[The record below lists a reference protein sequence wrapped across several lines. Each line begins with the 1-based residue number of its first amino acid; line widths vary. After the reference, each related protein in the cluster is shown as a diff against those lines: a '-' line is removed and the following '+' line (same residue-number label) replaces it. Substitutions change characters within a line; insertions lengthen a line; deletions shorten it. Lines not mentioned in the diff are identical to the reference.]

1 MAWNDKGGGPW
12 GSPPG
17 GNEPR
22 RPPSNGKGPAG
33 KGPNDFEAILRQG
46 QEKLSEWWPG
56 AHGGSM
62 IALLTGAV
70 VVIWLLSGIYRVDPN
85 EQAVVQRFGALARTE
100 SLGLHY
106 HLPTPIET
114 VTIVDVTRRNQ
125 TEVGSRNSR
134 ESTDAG
140 TMLTG
145 DSNIVEL
152 GFVIVWQVRD
162 PVKYLFKVA
171 DPADVLQRAAESAMR
186 EVIGQTDVQLAL
198 NEGRGQIETSSAAI
212 LQTTLDRYDSGIQ
225 IAAIQLQRVDPP
237 APVVDAFHDVQR
249 ARADLEQQRN
259 DAEKYRNDIVPR
271 ARGEAQ
277 KIIQD
282 AGGYK
287 DKTIAEAT
295 GEAAQFVSVLDA
307 YKAARD
313 VTARRMY
320 IETMESI
327 LARSRKIIIDPNA
340 DGKNGVVPYLPLPGL
355 NAPAAASPPPV
366 SPAKVQ

>member
-22 RPPSNGKGPAG
+22 RPPPSKGPAG
-33 KGPNDFEAILRQG
+33 KGPNDFEAMLRQG
-46 QEKLSEWWPG
+46 QERLGEWLPNFGG
-56 AHGGSM
+56 ARG
-62 IALLTGAV
+62 ILLLVAAV
-70 VVIWLLSGIYRVDPN
+70 IVIWLLSGIYRVDPN
-85 EQAVVQRFGALARTE
+85 EQAVVQRFGAWVRTE
-100 SLGLHY
+100 SSGLHY
-106 HLPTPIET
+106 RLPAPIES
-114 VTIVDVTRRNQ
+114 VTTVDVTRRNQ

-171 DPADVLQRAAESAMR
+171 DPVDVLQRAAESAMR
-186 EVIGQTDVQLAL
+186 EVIGQTGVQLAL
-198 NEGRGQIETSSAAI
+198 NEGRGQIETASAAI
-212 LQTTLDRYDSGIQ
+212 LQGTLDRYDSGIQ

-237 APVVDAFHDVQR
+237 LPVVDAFHDVQR
-249 ARADLEQQRN
+249 ARAEQEQARN

-282 AGGYK
+282 AGAYK
-287 DKTIAEAT
+287 DKTIAEAA
-295 GEAAQFVSVLDA
+295 GEAAQFISVLDA
-307 YKAARD
+307 YKASRD
-313 VTARRMY
+313 ITARRLS
-320 IETMESI
+320 IETMEAI
-327 LARSRKIIIDPNA
+327 LLHSRKIVIDPNA
-340 DGKNGVVPYLPLPGL
+340 EKSGVVPYLPIPGL
-355 NAPAAASPPPV
+355 TAAPAVPSSA
-366 SPAKVQ
+366 AKVP

>member
-12 GSPPG
+12 GAPPG

-22 RPPSNGKGPAG
+22 RPAPSNG
-33 KGPNDFEAILRQG
+33 GPNDFEALLRRGQDHLRGIWPSFDGGRGIL
-46 QEKLSEWWPG
+46 
-56 AHGGSM
+56 A
-62 IALLTGAV
+62 IVAVALLV
-70 VVIWLLSGIYRVDPN
+70 WLGSGIYRVDPN
-85 EQAVVQRFGALARTE
+85 EQAVVQRFGAWVRTE
-100 SLGLHY
+100 ALGLHY
-106 HLPTPIET
+106 HLPAPIES
-114 VTIVDVTRRNQ
+114 VTTVDVTRRNQ
-125 TEVGSRNSR
+125 TEVGSRSSR

-152 GFVIVWQVRD
+152 GFVIVWQIRD
-162 PVKYLFKVA
+162 PVKYLFRVA
-171 DPADVLQRAAESAMR
+171 DPTDVLQRAAESAMR

-212 LQTTLDRYDSGIQ
+212 LQSTLDRYDSGIY

-249 ARADLEQQRN
+249 ARAELEQQRN

-287 DKTIAEAT
+287 DKTIAEAS
-295 GEAAQFVSVLDA
+295 GEAQQFISVLDA
-307 YKAARD
+307 YKQSRD

-320 IETMESI
+320 IDTMEAVLQHARKVI
-327 LARSRKIIIDPNA
+327 LDPTAA
-340 DGKNGVVPYLPLPGL
+340 DGKGGVVPYLPLPGL
-355 NAPAAASPPPV
+355 MAPAASTQ
-366 SPAKVQ
+366 KGQ

>member
-12 GSPPG
+12 GSPPSGGGG
-17 GNEPR
+17 GNDSR
-22 RPPSNGKGPAG
+22 RPPSNERGPSG
-33 KGPNDFEAILRQG
+33 KGPNEFEAILRHVQDW
-46 QEKLSEWWPG
+46 LSQWNGFGAGPG
-56 AHGGSM
+56 ILAIVA
-62 IALLTGAV
+62 IAL
-70 VVIWLLSGIYRVDPN
+70 VIWLITGFFSVDPN
-85 EQAVVQRFGALARTE
+85 EQAVIQRFGAWSRTE
-100 SLGLHY
+100 SQGWHY
-106 HLPTPIET
+106 HLPAPIET

-152 GFVIVWQVRD
+152 GFVIVWSVRD
-162 PVKYLFKVA
+162 PVKYVFKVA
-171 DPADVLQRAAESAMR
+171 DPTDVLQRAAESAMR

-198 NEGRGQIETSSAAI
+198 NEGRGQIEASSAAI
-212 LQTTLDRYDSGIQ
+212 LQGTLDKYDSGIQ

-237 APVVDAFHDVQR
+237 APVVDSFHDVQR
-249 ARADLEQQRN
+249 ARAELEQQRN
-259 DAEKYRNDIVPR
+259 DAEKYRNDILPR

-277 KIIQD
+277 QVIQD

-295 GEAAQFVSVLDA
+295 GEAAKFVSVLDA
-307 YKAARD
+307 YKLARD
-313 VTARRMY
+313 VTARRLY
-320 IETMESI
+320 IETMEAI
-327 LARSRKIIIDPNA
+327 LQHSRKIIIDPNA

-355 NAPAAASPPPV
+355 NAPAPSP
-366 SPAKVQ
+366 KVQ

>member
-17 GNEPR
+17 GNDPR
-22 RPPSNGKGPAG
+22 RPPSNGKGPGG
-33 KGPNDFEAILRQG
+33 KGPNDFEAMLRQG
-46 QEKLSEWWPG
+46 QERLSEWWPG
-56 AHGGSM
+56 FGGGVA
-62 IALLTGAV
+62 ILALVAIVLF
-70 VVIWLLSGIYRVDPN
+70 IWLISGIYTVNPN
-85 EQAVVQRFGALARTE
+85 EQAVVQRFGALSRTE
-100 SLGLHY
+100 SQGWHY
-106 HLPTPIET
+106 HLPAPIES
-114 VTIVDVTRRNQ
+114 VTIVDVTSRHQ

-162 PVKYLFKVA
+162 PVKFLFKVE
-171 DPADVLQRAAESAMR
+171 DPNDVLQRAAESAMR
-186 EVIGQTDVQLAL
+186 EVIGQTDVQMAL
-198 NEGRGQIETSSAAI
+198 NEGRGQIEASSAAI

-237 APVVDAFHDVQR
+237 LPVVDAFHDVQR
-249 ARADLEQQRN
+249 ARAELEQQRN
-259 DAEKYRNDIVPR
+259 DAEKYRNDILPR
-271 ARGEAQ
+271 ARGDAQ
-277 KIIQD
+277 KVIQD

-295 GEAAQFVSVLDA
+295 GEAAQFISVLDA

-313 VTARRMY
+313 ITMRRMY
-320 IETMESI
+320 IDTMETI
-327 LARSRKIIIDPNA
+327 LLHAKKIVIDPNA
-340 DGKNGVVPYLPLPGL
+340 DGKSGVIPYLPLPGL
-355 NAPAAASPPPV
+355 SQPAPSAPAKA
-366 SPAKVQ
+366 Q

>member
-33 KGPNDFEAILRQG
+33 KGPNDFETMLRQG
-46 QEKLSEWWPG
+46 QERLGEWWPG
-56 AHGGSM
+56 FSGGRGVL
-62 IALLTGAV
+62 ILVAAALL
-70 VVIWLLSGIYRVDPN
+70 IWLATGIYTVNPN
-85 EQAVVQRFGALARTE
+85 EQAVVQRFGAWSRTE
-100 SLGLHY
+100 AQGWHY
-106 HLPTPIET
+106 HLPAPIET
-114 VTIVDVTRRNQ
+114 VTLVDVTRRNQ

-171 DPADVLQRAAESAMR
+171 DPVDLLQRAAESAMR

-212 LQTTLDRYDSGIQ
+212 LQSTLDRYDSGIQ

-249 ARADLEQQRN
+249 ARAELEQQRN
-259 DAEKYRNDIVPR
+259 DAEKYRNDILPR
-271 ARGEAQ
+271 ARGQAQ
-277 KIIQD
+277 QVIQD
-282 AGGYK
+282 AGAYK

-295 GEAAQFVSVLDA
+295 GEAAQFISVLDA

-313 VTARRMY
+313 VTARRLY
-320 IETMESI
+320 IETMETI
-327 LARSRKIIIDPNA
+327 LQHSRKIIIDPNA

-355 NAPAAASPPPV
+355 NAPAAAPTPK
-366 SPAKVQ
+366 AQ

>member
-33 KGPNDFEAILRQG
+33 KGPNDFEAMLRQG
-46 QEKLSEWWPG
+46 QERFSEWWPG
-56 AHGGSM
+56 LSGGGSILLIVG
-62 IALLTGAV
+62 IALL
-70 VVIWLLSGIYRVDPN
+70 IWLLTGIYRVDPN
-85 EQAVVQRFGALARTE
+85 EQAVIQRFGAWARTE

-106 HLPTPIET
+106 HLPAPIET
-114 VTIVDVTRRNQ
+114 MTIVDVTSRHQ

-134 ESTDAG
+134 ESADAG

-186 EVIGQTDVQLAL
+186 EVIGQTSVQLAL

-212 LQTTLDRYDSGIQ
+212 LQNTLDHYDSGIQ

-237 APVVDAFHDVQR
+237 VPVVDAFHDVQR
-249 ARADLEQQRN
+249 ARAELEQARN

-287 DKTIAEAT
+287 DRTIAEAT
-295 GEAAQFVSVLDA
+295 GEAAQFISVLDA

-313 VTARRMY
+313 VTARRLY
-320 IETMESI
+320 IETMETI
-327 LARSRKIIIDPNA
+327 LSHSRKIIIDPNA

-355 NAPAAASPPPV
+355 NAPAAPSPT
-366 SPAKVQ
+366 KVQ